1 VAIVSGRALDGHAG
15 LAFLCDLVI
24 GVRGSTIGSR
34 PGSRHRG
41 QPAGPVTERP
51 VEDFAARGEI
61 DLIVDDEAAAAA
73 AARRYLAYWFDAP
86 SGGQIAP
93 GHDGIGAIVP
103 DNRRRPYDM
112 RKLVDAFADDASVLE
127 LAPTWATSMLTML
140 ARLGGHPVGIF
151 ANQPSSRLAGAI
163 DADAAD
169 KASRFVELC
178 DAYELPLVAF
188 IDNPGYMVG
197 PDAERNGIAR
207 HHARPLSAL
216 HHRTVPLYSV
226 QLRKA
231 YGLGPSA
238 MSGFGSSRLVPDLRL
253 AWPSVESG
261 GMSLEGAAY
270 LVKRKEILAAGS
282 PEEARAIRDRYA
294 DTMRDAASG
303 LRAGRSLAFDDV
315 VLPTETRSRVIAM
328 LARTPRAF
336 GPTKKHPIDP
346 R

>member
-1 VAIVSGRALDGHAG
+1 MAS
-15 LAFLCDLVI
+15 
-24 GVRGSTIGSR
+24 
-34 PGSRHRG
+34 
-41 QPAGPVTERP
+41 QPAVDGGV
-51 VEDFAARGEI
+51 I
-61 DLIVDDEAAAAA
+61 D
-73 AARRYLAYWFDAP
+73 
-86 SGGQIAP
+86 
-93 GHDGIGAIVP
+93 
-103 DNRRRPYDM
+103 
-112 RKLVDAFADDASVLE
+112 E
-127 LAPTWATSMLTML
+127 LAAVK
-140 ARLGGHPVGIF
+140 VG
-151 ANQPSSRLAGAI
+151 
-163 DADAAD
+163 
-169 KASRFVELC
+169 RFVELC

-231 YGLGPSA
+231 YGLGPYA
-238 MSGFGSSRLVPDLRL
+238 MSGFGSARLLPDLRL

-270 LVKRKEILAAGS
+270 LVKRKEILAAAS
-282 PEEARAIRDRYA
+282 PEEARAIRDAYA

-315 VLPTETRSRVIAM
+315 VLPTETRDRVIAM
-328 LARTPRAF
+328 LERAPRTF
-336 GPTKKHPIDP
+336 GPRKKHPIDP